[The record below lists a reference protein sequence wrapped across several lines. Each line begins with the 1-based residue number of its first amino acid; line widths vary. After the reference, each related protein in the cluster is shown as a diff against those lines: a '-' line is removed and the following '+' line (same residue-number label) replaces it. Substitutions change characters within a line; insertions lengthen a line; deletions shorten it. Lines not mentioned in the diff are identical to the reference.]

1 MHILVPPVC
10 THAPFL

>member
-1 MHILVPPVC
+1 MYNLMPPVC